1 MAKIVEVR
9 NSTAEFLTFVA
20 ANKEEGVQVVYKD
33 ETIWAT
39 QQAIATLFDKN
50 KSTISRHIANIYSE
64 GELQPEATV
73 AKFATVVNRGIR
85 GEVEDDL
92 EYYNL
97 DMIISVG
104 YRTNSVRATQFR
116 QWATYILRQLPSVVM
131 CWTASVWRT
140 VRSSVRIISSTCLPR
155 FGKSA

>member
-9 NSTAEFLTFVA
+9 NRTAEFLTFVA

-50 KSTISRHIANIYSE
+50 KSTINRHIANIYSE

-73 AKFATVVNRGIR
+73 AKFATVVNY
-85 GEVEDDL
+85 V
-92 EYYNL
+92 
-97 DMIISVG
+97 
-104 YRTNSVRATQFR
+104 NSCSTGCDAK
-116 QWATYILRQLPSVVM
+116 
-131 CWTASVWRT
+131 
-140 VRSSVRIISSTCLPR
+140 SSNWFQIGTSWNKHEI
-155 FGKSA
+155 K

>member
-1 MAKIVEVR
+1 MTKKFEIR

-20 ANKEEGVQVVYKD
+20 ENKEDGVQVFYKD

-85 GEVEDDL
+85 GEVVSS
-92 EYYNL
+92 
-97 DMIISVG
+97 SVTAS
-104 YRTNSVRATQFR
+104 YRTDSSAATLTNCNWKVATCPSFR
-116 QWATYILRQLPSVVM
+116 
-131 CWTASVWRT
+131 WRGC
-140 VRSSVRIISSTCLPR
+140 RRRGISNCRRINEICL
-155 FGKSA
+155 

>member
-1 MAKIVEVR
+1 MAKILEIR

-39 QQAIATLFDKN
+39 QQAIAALFDKN

-92 EYYNL
+92 DYYNL
-97 DMIISVG
+97 DAIICVG
-104 YRTNSVRATQFR
+104 YRVSSTHAMDFKVLFCYVRAV
-116 QWATYILRQLPSVVM
+116 A
-131 CWTASVWRT
+131 
-140 VRSSVRIISSTCLPR
+140 
-155 FGKSA
+155 

>member
-1 MAKIVEVR
+1 MTKKFEIR

-20 ANKEEGVQVVYKD
+20 ANKEDGVQVFYKD

-85 GEVEDDL
+85 GEVV
-92 EYYNL
+92 
-97 DMIISVG
+97 S
-104 YRTNSVRATQFR
+104 SSA
-116 QWATYILRQLPSVVM
+116 
-131 CWTASVWRT
+131 TASSRT
-140 VRSSVRIISSTCLPR
+140 GCSRPTLTTCNWKAATCPSCR
-155 FGKSA
+155 